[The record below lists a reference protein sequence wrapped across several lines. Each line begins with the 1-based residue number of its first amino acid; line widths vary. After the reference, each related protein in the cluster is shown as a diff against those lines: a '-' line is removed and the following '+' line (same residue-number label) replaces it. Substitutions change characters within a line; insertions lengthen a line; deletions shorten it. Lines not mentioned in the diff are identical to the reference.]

1 MENKLLK
8 AVKYVEKT
16 EDQRHLFETRT
27 GNPIEVTDYELNEFL
42 ESRAGQGARGKYAFR
57 KLSEMENSFSKALDE
72 KAWMDEFTKEHS
84 TLQQN
89 EVRLFVK
96 MLEHLS
102 ELNEFDDRR
111 KASIRLAK
119 RVIQIMKDEDIALP
133 YI

>member
-1 MENKLLK
+1 MEKEIK

-16 EDQRHLFETRT
+16 SDQRHLLETRT
-27 GNPIEVTDYELNEFL
+27 GKQVEVTDYDLNRFL
-42 ESRAGQGARGKYAFR
+42 ESRGGNGAKGKFVFR
-57 KLSEMENSFSKALDE
+57 EFSEMENSFSKALDE
-72 KAWMDEFTKEHS
+72 KAWMEEFAKEHS

>member
-16 EDQRHLFETRT
+16 EDQRHLFETQT
-27 GNPIEVTDYELNEFL
+27 GKPIEVTDYELNEFL

-102 ELNEFDDRR
+102 ELNEFDERR